1 MFASAYSVGGFNNEI
16 SRGVK
21 QKINRM
27 RGRTQYIQIRLQMH
41 TVLLVKKEKKKKYKL
56 QCIMIDSNFMWSKL
70 HSAGKCGTLSKN

>member
-1 MFASAYSVGGFNNEI
+1 MFASVFSVGGFNNEI

-41 TVLLVKKEKKKKYKL
+41 TVLLVKKERRKK
-56 QCIMIDSNFMWSKL
+56 I
-70 HSAGKCGTLSKN
+70 

>member
-27 RGRTQYIQIRLQMH
+27 RGRTQYIHIRLQMH
-41 TVLLVKKEKKKKYKL
+41 TVLLVQKENKNKYEL
-56 QCIMIDSNFMWSKL
+56 HCFMIGSNFMWSKL
-70 HSAGKCGTLSKN
+70 HSDGKCGTLSKN